1 MFASSRSAEPG
12 HSTGHK
18 RRRIRARRS
27 NEGQSSRLGPRSRS
41 TDTYSVGKYLGQVSP
56 VVEVTRDRFM
66 LSVVD
71 TVRTA
76 LSEQSEAMSRAG
88 LTAQL
93 FVDAIESRETQD
105 EEVTIHYL
113 RGFEFVD
120 VAIAIVMKDG
130 VPMVSEDE

>member
-1 MFASSRSAEPG
+1 
-12 HSTGHK
+12 
-18 RRRIRARRS
+18 
-27 NEGQSSRLGPRSRS
+27 
-41 TDTYSVGKYLGQVSP
+41 
-56 VVEVTRDRFM
+56 VVEVIRDRFM

-76 LSEQSEAMSRAG
+76 LREQSEPMSQAG
-88 LTAQL
+88 LTAQVA
-93 FVDAIESRETQD
+93 VDAVESHGTRD